1 MSILFFVL
9 SCLIAC
15 SKTSSDKMYIANY
28 VMFDSTIRNNGI
40 ITIDTN
46 YSTSYVVA
54 ISLDSN
60 TNQLHFRNANYS
72 LQAGFTNT
80 FGSFPSDIIVL
91 TKDSIAVSYAS
102 PAVVGGNRFII
113 LKGRKQ

>member
-1 MSILFFVL
+1 
-9 SCLIAC
+9 
-15 SKTSSDKMYIANY
+15 MYIVSY

-40 ITIDTN
+40 ITVDTN

-54 ISLDSN
+54 ISLDSS

-72 LQAGFTNT
+72 LQAGCTNT

-91 TKDSIAVSYAS
+91 TKDSIAVSYAN
-102 PAVVGGNRFII
+102 PEVVGGNRFII
-113 LKGRKQ
+113 LKGYKQ